1 MKKIILY
8 AVFLAFALMTAVSC
22 YRYDMDFDNPPENY
36 YLLTLENNSNTD
48 IVWFVPYHTASA
60 QDGKL
65 PESLS
70 GTDNCRFVTKAHERT
85 SVNVTED
92 KSGRSSPIPRMPSY
106 RSMCS
111 MRPSLKMKSGRLSGK
126 VESGWQSSV

>member
-36 YLLTLENNSNTD
+36 YLFTLENNSNTD

-65 PESLS
+65 P
-70 GTDNCRFVTKAHERT
+70 
-85 SVNVTED
+85 
-92 KSGRSSPIPRMPSY
+92 
-106 RSMCS
+106 
-111 MRPSLKMKSGRLSGK
+111 
-126 VESGWQSSV
+126 

>member
-8 AVFLAFALMTAVSC
+8 TVFLTFALMTAVSC

-70 GTDNCRFVTKAHERT
+70 GTDNCRFVTKAHER
-85 SVNVTED
+85 
-92 KSGRSSPIPRMPSY
+92 MPSS

>member
-48 IVWFVPYHTASA
+48 IV
-60 QDGKL
+60 
-65 PESLS
+65 
-70 GTDNCRFVTKAHERT
+70 
-85 SVNVTED
+85 
-92 KSGRSSPIPRMPSY
+92 
-106 RSMCS
+106 
-111 MRPSLKMKSGRLSGK
+111 
-126 VESGWQSSV
+126 